1 MLEKYIKN
9 EKLRSLAEWVLA
21 AGLAFFVYLLL
32 SNFVYAT
39 AEVSG
44 PSMNPTLHHG
54 DRVIINKLIYFFSE
68 PQKGDIIAFPYPA
81 NPLDKHVKRIIGSP
95 GDLIEIHDNKFYING
110 EMLTDSASV
119 EELVSVGDV
128 TYPINVGEN
137 EYFVLGDNRNN
148 SKDSR
153 SSSVGL
159 IQRENI
165 IGKIWVRFFP
175 FNVIGFVK

>member
-1 MLEKYIKN
+1 MLDKYIKN
-9 EKLRSLAEWVLA
+9 ENLRSLAEWVVA
-21 AGLAFFVYLLL
+21 AGLAFLVYLFL

-54 DRVIINKLIYFFSE
+54 DRVIINKLIYIFGE
-68 PQKGDIIAFPYPA
+68 PKKGDIIAFPYPA
-81 NPLDKHVKRIIGSP
+81 NPMDKHVKRIIGSP
-95 GDLIEIHDNKFYING
+95 GDLVEVRDNKFYING
-110 EMLTDSASV
+110 EMLADEPSV
-119 EELVSVGDV
+119 EELVTIGDV
-128 TYPINVGEN
+128 TYPISVGED

-159 IQRENI
+159 VQRENI
-165 IGKIWVRFFP
+165 IGKIWIRFFP
-175 FNVIGFVK
+175 LDVVCFVK